1 MYTGNRV
8 MSRIFRQEALE
19 RLSSPEQLDQMMQVV
34 NPKHWLALVTFVV
47 LVIITLIWAWIGRL
61 PTTVTG
67 QGVLIYPRKVV
78 DVQSPASGRLKTL
91 SVRVGDVVRTGDVL
105 GLIDQAEIRQELQ
118 EEHNKLQEL
127 LSQDQ
132 TKSALQGE
140 HVAVQTQQTHLEAEA
155 IALQRRDLLKRLQD
169 AQAKTP
175 ILQQRWD
182 NRKRL
187 EGLGLIP
194 KFSDERLQAEQAY
207 HDNQDQIAAFQS
219 ELKQLESQ
227 LKQLDSQRASLTL
240 ENLDTRTS
248 RQNEIQ
254 DLRSHIALLDLQ
266 LQENSQIISQHDGRI
281 LELTVHVGQVIQA
294 GGRLGSIE
302 IVDAASELVGLTYF
316 PIKAGKKIKPGMM
329 IQVAP
334 DAVERERYGSILGTV
349 TSVSAFPVTK
359 EGASS
364 LVGNS
369 EVAEFLVAQRP
380 AIEVVAQLTQ
390 DDSTFSG
397 YQWSSSQGP
406 TLRITS
412 GTTTLGRVVIEQRAP
427 ITYLLPLLREISG
440 LY

>member
-1 MYTGNRV
+1 

-34 NPKHWLALVTFVV
+34 NAKHWLALATFVA
-47 LVIITLIWAWIGRL
+47 LVVITLIWSWIGRL

-67 QGVLIYPRKVV
+67 QGVLIHPRKVV

-91 SVRVGDVVRTGDVL
+91 SVRAGGAIRAGDVL
-105 GLIDQAEIRQELQ
+105 GLIDQAEIREELR
-118 EEHNKLQEL
+118 EERTKLQEL

-132 TKSALQGE
+132 TKSALQGR
-140 HVAVQTQQTHLEAEA
+140 HTAVQTQQTQLEAEV
-155 IALQRRDLLKRLQD
+155 IALRRRDLLKRLQD

-175 ILQQRWD
+175 LLKQRWD

-187 EGLGLIP
+187 ESLGLIP
-194 KFSDERLQAEQAY
+194 KLSDERLQAEQVY

-219 ELKQLESQ
+219 ELKQLESK
-227 LKQLDSQRASLTL
+227 LKQLDSQRTSLKL
-240 ENLDTRTS
+240 ENLDARTS

-254 DLRSHIALLDLQ
+254 DLRSRIALLDLQ
-266 LQENSQIISQHDGRI
+266 LQENSQIISQYDGRI
-281 LELTVHVGQVIQA
+281 LELTVHAGQVIQA

-316 PIKAGKKIKPGMM
+316 PIKAGKKIKPGMT

-364 LVGNS
+364 LVGNT
-369 EVAEFLVAQRP
+369 EVAEFLVAQEP
-380 AIEVVAQLTQ
+380 AIEVVAKLTR

-406 TLRITS
+406 KLQITS